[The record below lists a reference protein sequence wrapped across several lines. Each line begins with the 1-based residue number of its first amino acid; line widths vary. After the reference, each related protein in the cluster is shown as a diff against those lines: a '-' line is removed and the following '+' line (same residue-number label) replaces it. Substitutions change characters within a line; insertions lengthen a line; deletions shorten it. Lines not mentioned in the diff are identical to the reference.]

1 MDSSNLKSNPF
12 ANLFDNISEIQTY
25 KPQDSS
31 HANKILNDESK
42 TSACSNKLDSNN
54 SKINNLIEQV
64 FHFTLRSEYSNDN
77 GNICIFMGD
86 ADSNELTFL
95 DKNNID
101 DILLQRMMITDQD
114 ELKSRMRPNSEK
126 SPKLN
131 KQFPYLF
138 ESYQRLHRFRKEI
151 DQLDDKLFDY
161 ISNLIV
167 NMCRTL
173 LTIFDDFTQVD
184 LSKPSI
190 IDHNYYSN
198 ENANKSNDLC
208 IQLIYLIIKCLNE
221 DEANFDQTVVKLI
234 EKFYDS
240 FIYLFEDNESIQN
253 FFSSSSFS
261 STNFN
266 DLMDNVELQFLNKIF
281 EYLNKYFINLNQCE
295 DYSNDYVKSLQ
306 LIKFM
311 TRSRLM
317 KYVFVLN
324 SFQKSPSQNGRNWQV
339 NTLIGKLLTPHTL
352 PLFKQE
358 HQQAQNPFNLNASS
372 NLEYRYFK
380 NPSTL
385 TKRDVDLTE
394 SNMWQA
400 QKLIKTEMRSFFYDF
415 LIKQNSNAK
424 IRQAW
429 LKWVGDCL
437 DENYKKSQEWNHY
450 SQPAMAA
457 SFHNYNTLVNF
468 ASDGFFLNLL
478 DLFLDYSMPFCSNP
492 YSNKLLKINFLY
504 SSSKKQNF
512 FNNKETCL
520 IPAGSDNNNS
530 AKETEEFNFITECYY
545 GTNSLIR
552 LSYLSLYQKL
562 MKLNQELSRWQQTY
576 QQLIESGSNDSHMQ
590 RLKTM
595 YENLT
600 IEFLNIKAVLLEDD
614 LIKKLAK
621 FLCLSSSW
629 LSYLAINANS
639 KDYEISSSLNDS
651 ATANNIEI
659 IDNLDKLRQPIKEF
673 NLEILKIIPEYFITN
688 IVEFFSFISKFKDP
702 VTNDL
707 LLPSL
712 NNSDLTEKLDTSY
725 LNSFTSLVVVYMGNS
740 KVLFNPHCRAQ
751 LAEAAESL
759 IPKKLS
765 SSQGSSLF
773 DYAAMNRKRLAYY
786 SFAKHPCSSYI
797 SESLLNVFVSIEMTG
812 QSVQFEQKFNYR
824 RPMYE
829 LLDFLW
835 NMPTIYNDSEDYDKN
850 LLNQHR
856 LKLEELA
863 DEAYVNIENSEQP
876 LFLKFLNFLINDA
889 NYLLIEGLLYLEK
902 IKQSQDK
909 LAQDDLDKMN
919 NPDNRSMNNSQRA
932 EMESSL
938 KHMIMLA
945 KFHNFM
951 SMKTIQTIKMLTSHI
966 KNIFCHDILVDRVA
980 TMLNDFLLHLVG
992 KKKRKQLKVKN
1003 FEEVEFKPREIV
1015 SIICDI
1021 YLNLGTEKRFCQAVC
1036 QDDRSYSADLFTSA
1050 IEILNQINRDYD
1062 IIEKFKN
1069 LSDEIEEISRQQ
1081 KMDDLN
1087 YDDAPD
1093 EYLDPIMSV
1102 LMNDPVILPNSKK
1115 IVDKSTIA
1123 RHLLRL

>member
-1 MDSSNLKSNPF
+1 
-12 ANLFDNISEIQTY
+12 
-25 KPQDSS
+25 
-31 HANKILNDESK
+31 
-42 TSACSNKLDSNN
+42 
-54 SKINNLIEQV
+54 
-64 FHFTLRSEYSNDN
+64 
-77 GNICIFMGD
+77 
-86 ADSNELTFL
+86 
-95 DKNNID
+95 
-101 DILLQRMMITDQD
+101 MMITDED
-114 ELKSRMRPNSEK
+114 ELKSRMRYFSQK
-126 SPKLN
+126 QSKIN

-138 ESYQRLHRFRKEI
+138 ECYQRLHKSRKE
-151 DQLDDKLFDY
+151 LDELDHTLFDY

-173 LTIFDDFTQVD
+173 LTIFDDFTQID
-184 LSKPSI
+184 LNKPSI

-198 ENANKSNDLC
+198 ENANQSNDLC
-208 IQLIYLIIKCLNE
+208 IQLIYLIIKYLNE
-221 DEANFDQTVVKLI
+221 DEANFDQTIVKLI

-240 FIYLFEDNESIQN
+240 FINLFEDNEIIRS
-253 FFSSSSFS
+253 FFSSSSIS
-261 STNFN
+261 SSLN
-266 DLMDNVELQFLNKIF
+266 DIMDNVELQFLNRIF
-281 EYLNKYFINLNQCE
+281 DYLNKYFINLSQCE

-306 LIKFM
+306 LVKFI
-311 TRSRLM
+311 TRSKLM
-317 KYVFVLN
+317 KYIFVLN
-324 SFQKSPSQNGRNWQV
+324 SFQKNSNSSQNGRNWQV

-352 PLFKQE
+352 PLFKQ
-358 HQQAQNPFNLNASS
+358 QQAPNPFSLNASP

-394 SNMWQA
+394 SNIWQA
-400 QKLIKTEMRSFFYDF
+400 QKLIKTEMRSFFYDY

-437 DENYKKSQEWNHY
+437 NENYKKSQEWNHY

-492 YSNKLLKINFLY
+492 YSNKLLKINFYY
-504 SSSKKQNF
+504 SSNGTQNF

-520 IPAGSDNNNS
+520 IPTGSDNNDS
-530 AKETEEFNFITECYY
+530 IIGKEIEEFNFITECYY

-552 LSYLSLYQKL
+552 LAYLSLYQKL

-600 IEFLNIKAVLLEDD
+600 IEFLNLKAVLLEDD
-614 LIKKLAK
+614 LIKKMAK

-639 KDYEISSSLNDS
+639 KDFETSSSLNDS
-651 ATANNIEI
+651 STTNNIEV
-659 IDNLDKLRQPIKEF
+659 IDNLDKLRQPINEF
-673 NLEILKIIPEYFITN
+673 NLGILKKIPEYFITN

-702 VTNDL
+702 ATNDL
-707 LLPSL
+707 LLPNL
-712 NNSDLTEKLDTSY
+712 NSDLTENLDTSY
-725 LNSFTSLVVVYMGNS
+725 LNSFISLVLVYMGNS

-759 IPKKLS
+759 IPKKSS

-773 DYAAMNRKRLAYY
+773 DYTAMNRKKLAYY

-835 NMPTIYNDSEDYDKN
+835 NMPNIYNDSEDYDRR

-856 LKLEELA
+856 FKLEELA
-863 DEAYVNIENSEQP
+863 NEAYVNIENSEQP

-902 IKQSQDK
+902 IKQSQEK

-919 NPDNRSMNNSQRA
+919 NPENRSMNNNQRA

-1021 YLNLGTEKRFCQAVC
+1021 YLNLGTETRFCQAVC
-1036 QDDRSYSADLFTSA
+1036 QDGRSYSADLFTSA

-1062 IIEKFKN
+1062 MIEKFKK
-1069 LSDEIEEISRQQ
+1069 LADEIEEISRLQ
-1081 KMDDLN
+1081 KIDDLN

-1093 EYLDPIMSV
+1093 EYLDPIMSS
-1102 LMNDPVILPNSKK
+1102 LMNDPVMLPNSKK
-1115 IVDKSTIA
+1115 IVDRSTIA
-1123 RHLLRL
+1123 RHLLR